1 MPAEIEKLELAVSA
15 LEAQRPALGDA
26 VVDSAL
32 APLREKLKSLR
43 QAASAVSGETQQ
55 RKIVT
60 VLFADIPG
68 LSMLGERLEAE
79 DLQFV
84 NALWEQLDAVI
95 LKHGGRVD
103 KHTGNGVMAL
113 WGAEVVRED
122 DAQQAIRAGLQMRE
136 TLQAFRA
143 DLPLFR
149 DAADREISLRIG
161 MNTGPVIVGL
171 VGTTG
176 EFTALGDTVNLA
188 ARLNTAAKPGELL
201 ISYDTYRLVRG
212 MFEVHIQPPLQ
223 VKGKSEPVQTYL
235 VEALKP
241 RAFHIE
247 VRGVEGVETA
257 LVGRQAELD
266 VLKDAFQRLFGR
278 HPLRLVTLVGD
289 MGLGKSRILQEFLA
303 WTDPRPDDFYLF
315 QGRSHPSETTTPYA
329 LWRDIFSFR
338 FQIQDSD
345 SLAAVREKMERGF
358 VEFLPED
365 ERAVEKAHIVGQLVG
380 FDFSSS
386 PYLRGVLQDPKQ
398 MRSLG
403 FATLAR
409 FFVTA
414 AASYPIIL
422 AADDIHWAD
431 RGSLEALA
439 YLCTHVPVATPFLV
453 LCTARPSLF
462 ERAPEWGLG
471 LPAAVKLEL
480 KPLLPAESRS
490 LVEQILHKV
499 PLIPPALRDLVVG
512 GAEGNPFYLEE
523 LIKMFIDGQV
533 IRPGEETWEI
543 DLSRLDAGAI
553 PPTLSGVLQA
563 RLDRLGLLERASLQ
577 RASVV
582 GRVFWDSAVKALSPE
597 AQAEQAR
604 LDESLAALHSK
615 ELIFPSPDS
624 AFTGAQEYAFKHAL
638 LRDVTYET
646 VLKRHRQ
653 QYHALVAEWLGRASG
668 ERRGEYLSIIADHY
682 EKAGDNDRAVAVLLE
697 AGERALNLSAFD
709 EAFRFFQRALPLI
722 HPRQTRDL
730 AHIHL
735 KIGEAFYR
743 SGEFSDSVKSTEKA
757 LGLARELSSSILLAS
772 CLGQLGQ
779 LHVDMGDYDRAEKT
793 MRQALPMA
801 RAAGIPARPT
811 LARIL
816 YGLGNVH
823 WRLGNLEN
831 ARACCEE
838 SRDIARE
845 IGDTHTLLMAL
856 NRLGVV
862 MGALGNPLAEED
874 YYRQSLSL
882 AVSVGNRERAAV
894 ALNNL
899 GALAD
904 EKGELA
910 KAQGYYL
917 QAIDMAR
924 EIGAQQSLALYLINL
939 GHAEIRLGQ
948 LDEAANHLR
957 EGLAL
962 AEHLRAAPWAV
973 IAVLFYARL
982 FYARGEIEHAYSLLG
997 LARVQSAFSSDHIRL
1012 MEQMLAD
1019 WQVPPEIAESQIA
1032 AAPALDWKTA
1042 VLELLVS
1049 QNQ

>member
-1 MPAEIEKLELAVSA
+1 MPTEIEKLELAVSA
-15 LEAQRPALGDA
+15 LEAQRAVLGDS

-43 QAASAVSGETQQ
+43 QAANVVAGETQQ

-68 LSMLGERLEAE
+68 LAAMTERLESE
-79 DLQFV
+79 DLDPL
-84 NALWEQLDAVI
+84 NALWKQLDAVI
-95 LKHGGRVD
+95 LKHGGRID
-103 KHTGNGVMAL
+103 KHTGDGVMAL

-136 TLQAFRA
+136 TLRSFRTES
-143 DLPLFR
+143 PLFCE
-149 DAADREISLRIG
+149 AADQEISLRIG
-161 MNTGPVIVGL
+161 INTGPVIVGL

-188 ARLNTAAKPGELL
+188 ARLSAAAKPGDLL
-201 ISYDTYRLVRG
+201 ISHDTYRLVRG
-212 MFEVHIQPPLQ
+212 IFEVAIQPPLQ

-235 VEALKP
+235 VESLKP
-241 RAFHIE
+241 RVFHLQ

-257 LVGRQAELD
+257 LVGRHAELD
-266 VLKDAFQRLFGR
+266 ALKDGFRRLFGR

-289 MGLGKSRILQEFLA
+289 MGLGKSRLLQEFLA
-303 WTDPRPDDFYLF
+303 WTDPLPQDFYLF

-345 SLAAVREKMERGF
+345 SLAAVHEKMERGF
-358 VEFLPED
+358 AEFLPD
-365 ERAVEKAHIVGQLVG
+365 DDRAVERAHIVGQLIG
-380 FDFSSS
+380 FDFSAS

-398 MRSLG
+398 MRSLA

-414 AASYPIIL
+414 AETYPIVLIV
-422 AADDIHWAD
+422 DDIHWAD
-431 RGSLEALA
+431 RGSLDALA
-439 YLCTHVPVATPFLV
+439 YLCQHVPASTPFLV
-453 LCTARPSLF
+453 LCAARPSLF
-462 ERAPEWGLG
+462 ERAPDWGLG
-471 LPAAVKLEL
+471 LPGAVKLKL
-480 KPLLPAESRS
+480 NPLLPSESRS
-490 LVEQILHKV
+490 LLEQILRKA
-499 PLIPPALRDLVVG
+499 PLIPPALRDLVVNG
-512 GAEGNPFYLEE
+512 SEGNPFYLEE
-523 LIKMFIDGQV
+523 LVKMFIDNQV
-533 IRPGEETWEI
+533 IRPGEEAWEI
-543 DLSRLDAGAI
+543 ALDRLDSGAI

-563 RLDRLGLLERASLQ
+563 RLDRLGIFERASLQ

-597 AQAEQAR
+597 AQEEQSR
-604 LDESLAALHSK
+604 LDESLAALRSK
-615 ELIFPSPDS
+615 ELIFSSPDS

-653 QYHALVAEWLGRASG
+653 QYHALVAEWLSKASG
-668 ERRGEYLSIIADHY
+668 ERRGEYLSVIADHY

-722 HPRQTRDL
+722 HPRQTRAL

-735 KIGEAFYR
+735 KTGEAFYR
-743 SGEFSDSVKSTEKA
+743 AGEFNDSVKSTEKA
-757 LGLARELSSSILLAS
+757 LSLARELSSSIMLAA
-772 CLGQLGQ
+772 CLAQLGQ
-779 LHVDMGDYDRAEKT
+779 LHAEMGDYPQAERT
-793 MRQALPMA
+793 LRQALPMA

-811 LARIL
+811 LARVL
-816 YGLGNVH
+816 YGLGNVY

-831 ARACCEE
+831 ARASCEE

-862 MGALGNPLAEED
+862 MGALGDSSAEEN
-874 YYRQSLSL
+874 YYRQALSL
-882 AVSVGNRERAAV
+882 AASLGNRERAAV
-894 ALNNL
+894 SLNNL

-910 KAQGYYL
+910 KAQGFYL

-939 GHAEIRLGQ
+939 GHSEIRLGQ

-962 AEHLRAAPWAV
+962 AEHLGASPWAV
-973 IAVLFYARL
+973 TAVLFYARL
-982 FYARGEIEHAYSLLG
+982 FHARGETGRAYSLAR
-997 LARVQSAFSSDHIRL
+997 LARSQPAFSSDHARL
-1012 MEQMLAD
+1012 LEQMSAEL
-1019 WQVPPEIAESQIA
+1019 QLTPEAAEAQIA
-1032 AAPALDWKTA
+1032 AAPELDWKTA
-1042 VLELLVS
+1042 VMELMTS
-1049 QNQ
+1049 

>member
-1 MPAEIEKLELAVSA
+1 MSTEIEKLQLAISA
-15 LEAQRPALGDA
+15 LESQRAVLGDS

-32 APLREKLKSLR
+32 APLRDKLKSLR
-43 QAASAVSGETQQ
+43 QATSAVAGETQQ

-68 LSMLGERLEAE
+68 ISMLEEELDAE
-79 DLQFV
+79 DFRDTV
-84 NALWEQLDAVI
+84 NALWEQLDGVI
-95 LKHGGRVD
+95 LKHGGRID
-103 KHTGNGVMAL
+103 KHTGEGVMAL

-122 DAQQAIRAGLQMRE
+122 DAGQAIRAGLQMRE
-136 TLQAFRA
+136 ILQAFRA
-143 DLPLFR
+143 ASRLFSGQEIDLR
-149 DAADREISLRIG
+149 VGI
-161 MNTGPVIVGL
+161 NTGSVIVGL
-171 VGTTG
+171 VGITG
-176 EFTALGDTVNLA
+176 EFTAIGDAVNLA
-188 ARLNTAAKPGELL
+188 ARLNAAAKPGELL
-201 ISYDTYRLVRG
+201 IAHDTYRLVRG
-212 MFEVHIQPPLQ
+212 MFEVHIQPPLH
-223 VKGKSEPVQTYL
+223 VKGKAEPVQTYL
-235 VEALKP
+235 VEAVKP

-266 VLKDAFQRLFGR
+266 ALKDAFRRLFGR
-278 HPLRLVTLVGD
+278 HPLRLLTLVGD

-303 WTDPRPDDFYLF
+303 WADPLPEDFYLF

-329 LWRDIFSFR
+329 LWRNIFSFR

-345 SLAAVREKMERGF
+345 SLAVVHEKMERGF
-358 VEFLPED
+358 AEFLSDD
-365 ERAVEKAHIVGQLVG
+365 ERAVEKAHIVGQLIG
-380 FDFSSS
+380 FDFSAS
-386 PYLRGVLQDPKQ
+386 PYLRGVLQDPRQ

-414 AASYPIIL
+414 AQTYPVIL
-422 AADDIHWAD
+422 VADDIHWAD
-431 RGSLEALA
+431 RGSLDALTYFCA
-439 YLCTHVPVATPFLV
+439 HVPAVTPFLV

-471 LPAAVKLEL
+471 LPAALKLEL
-480 KPLLPAESRS
+480 KPLLLAESKA
-490 LVEQILHKV
+490 LVEQILRKV

-523 LIKMFIDGQV
+523 LIKMLIDEHV
-533 IRPGEETWEI
+533 IRPGEEIWEV
-543 DLSRLDAGAI
+543 DMDRLDLGAI

-563 RLDRLGLLERASLQ
+563 RLDRLGIFERVSLQ

-582 GRVFWDSAVKALSPE
+582 GRVFWDNAIKALSPE
-597 AQAEQAR
+597 SQQEQAW
-604 LDESLAALHSK
+604 LDESLAVLRSK

-624 AFTGAQEYAFKHAL
+624 TFTGSQEYAFKHAL

-653 QYHALVAEWLGRASG
+653 QYHALVADWLSKASG
-668 ERRGEYLSIIADHY
+668 ERRGEYLSVIADHY

-735 KIGEAFYR
+735 KIGEAFHR
-743 SGEFSDSVKSTEKA
+743 SGEFVDSVKSTEKA
-757 LGLARELSSSILLAS
+757 LALARELSSSILLAS

-779 LHVDMGDYDRAEKT
+779 LYADMGDYNRAEKT
-793 MRQALPMA
+793 LHQALPMA

-811 LARIL
+811 LGRVL

-845 IGDTHTLLMAL
+845 IGDTSTLLMAL
-856 NRLGVV
+856 TRLGVV
-862 MGALGNPLAEED
+862 MGALGNSSAEED
-874 YYRQSLSL
+874 YYRQAFSL

-904 EKGELA
+904 EKGDLA
-910 KAQGYYL
+910 QAQAFYL

-924 EIGAQQSLALYLINL
+924 EIGAQQSLALYFINL
-939 GHAEIRLGQ
+939 GHSETRLGQ
-948 LDEAANHLR
+948 LDEAAGHLR

-962 AEHLRAAPWAV
+962 ANHLGAAPWTV
-973 IAVLFYARL
+973 TAVLFYARL
-982 FYARGEIEHAYSLLG
+982 FYARGDVARAYRLLG
-997 LARVQSAFSSDHIRL
+997 LARNHPAFSSDHARL
-1012 MEQMLAD
+1012 MEQMFAD
-1019 WQVPPEIAESQIA
+1019 WQVTHVFAEAQIA
-1032 AAPALDWKTA
+1032 AAPALNWQT
-1042 VLELLVS
+1042 VVMELMAL
-1049 QNQ
+1049 

>member
-1 MPAEIEKLELAVSA
+1 MPTEIEKLELAVSA
-15 LEAQRPALGDA
+15 LEAQRGTLGDS
-26 VVDSAL
+26 VVDTAL
-32 APLREKLKSLR
+32 APLREKLKLLR
-43 QAASAVSGETQQ
+43 QAASAMSGETRQ
-55 RKIVT
+55 RKLVT

-68 LSMLGERLEAE
+68 LSIFAEQLDAE
-79 DLQFV
+79 DLRVV

-95 LKHGGRVD
+95 LKHGGRID
-103 KHTGNGVMAL
+103 KHTGDGVMAL

-122 DAQQAIRAGLQMRE
+122 DTSQALRAGLQMRE
-136 TLQAFRA
+136 TLQAFWA
-143 DLPLFR
+143 ASPLFR
-149 DAADREISLRIG
+149 DLPEREINLRIG

-176 EFTALGDTVNLA
+176 EFTAIGDTVNLA
-188 ARLNTAAKPGELL
+188 ARLNAAAKPGELL
-201 ISYDTYRLVRG
+201 ISHDTYRLVRG

-266 VLKDAFQRLFGR
+266 ALKEAFQRLFGR
-278 HPLRLVTLVGD
+278 HPTRLMTLVGD
-289 MGLGKSRILQEFLA
+289 MGLGKSRILHEFLA
-303 WTDPRPDDFYLF
+303 WTDPLPEDFYLF

-329 LWRDIFSFR
+329 LWRNIFSFR

-345 SLAAVREKMERGF
+345 PLAVVHEKMERGF
-358 VEFLPED
+358 AEFMPDD
-365 ERAVEKAHIVGQLVG
+365 ERMIEKAHIVGQLIG
-380 FDFSSS
+380 FDFSAS
-386 PYLRGVLQDPKQ
+386 PYLRGVLQDPRQ
-398 MRSLG
+398 LRSLG

-414 AASYPIIL
+414 AETYPVIL
-422 AADDIHWAD
+422 VADDIHWAD

-439 YLCTHVPVATPFLV
+439 YLCANVPAATPFLAI
-453 LCTARPSLF
+453 CAARPSLF

-471 LPAAVKLEL
+471 LPAAIKLEL
-480 KPLLPAESRS
+480 KPLRPVESRA
-490 LVEQILHKV
+490 LVEQILHKA
-499 PLIPPALRDLVVG
+499 LIIPPALRDLVVS

-523 LIKMFIDGQV
+523 LIKMFIDSQV

-543 DLSRLDAGAI
+543 DLDRLDAGAI

-563 RLDRLGLLERASLQ
+563 RLDRLGVFERASLQ

-582 GRVFWDSAVKALSPE
+582 GRVFWDSAIRAISPE
-597 AQAEQAR
+597 MQAEQAR
-604 LDESLAALHSK
+604 LDESLAILRAK
-615 ELIFPSPDS
+615 ELIFSSPDS
-624 AFTGAQEYAFKHAL
+624 TFTGAQEYAFKHAL

-653 QYHALVAEWLGRASG
+653 QYHALVAEWLSKASG
-668 ERRGEYLSIIADHY
+668 ERRGEYLSVIADHY
-682 EKAGDNDRAVAVLLE
+682 ERAGDNDRAVAVLLE

-743 SGEFSDSVKSTEKA
+743 SGEFADSVKSTEKA
-757 LGLARELSSSILLAS
+757 LGLARELSSSIMLAS
-772 CLGQLGQ
+772 CLAQLGQ
-779 LHVDMGDYDRAEKT
+779 LYVDMGDYERAEKT
-793 MRQALPMA
+793 LRQALPMA
-801 RAAGIPARPT
+801 RAAGVAARPT
-811 LARIL
+811 LARVL

-838 SRDIARE
+838 GRDIARE
-845 IGDTHTLLMAL
+845 IGDTNTLLLAL

-862 MGALGNPLAEED
+862 MGALGDSSAEEN
-874 YYRQSLSL
+874 YYRQALSL

-904 EKGELA
+904 EKGDLA
-910 KAQGYYL
+910 KAQGFYF

-939 GHAEIRLGQ
+939 GHSEIRLGQ

-962 AEHLRAAPWAV
+962 AEHLGAAPWAV
-973 IAVLFYARL
+973 TAVLFYARL
-982 FYARGEIEHAYSLLG
+982 FFARGETERAYSLLG
-997 LARVQSAFSSDHIRL
+997 LARNQPAFSSDHTRL
-1012 MEQMLAD
+1012 MEQMFTD
-1019 WQVPPEIAESQIA
+1019 WQVTPGLAEAQIA
-1032 AAPALDWKTA
+1032 AAPMPDWKKT
-1042 VLELLVS
+1042 VLELMAA
-1049 QNQ
+1049 

>member
-1 MPAEIEKLELAVSA
+1 MTTEIEKLELAVSA
-15 LEAQRPALGDA
+15 LEAQRSALGDA
-26 VVDSAL
+26 VVDTAL
-32 APLREKLKSLR
+32 APLRERLDSLK
-43 QAASAVSGETQQ
+43 QSARALPDETRQ
-55 RKIVT
+55 RKIIT

-68 LSMLGERLEAE
+68 FSMLSERFEAE
-79 DLQFV
+79 DLSTI

-95 LKHGGRVD
+95 LKHGGRID
-103 KHTGNGVMAL
+103 KHTGDGVMAL
-113 WGAEVVRED
+113 WGAEMVRED
-122 DAQQAIRAGLQMRE
+122 DAGQAIRAGLQMRE

-143 DLPLFR
+143 ASPLFR
-149 DAADREISLRIG
+149 DLPERELNLRVG

-171 VGTTG
+171 LGTTG
-176 EFTALGDTVNLA
+176 EFTALGDTVNQA
-188 ARLNTAAKPGELL
+188 ARLNAAAKPGELL

-223 VKGKSEPVQTYL
+223 VKGKTEPVQTYL

-257 LVGRQAELD
+257 LVGRHAELD
-266 VLKDAFQRLFGR
+266 ALKDAFQRLFGR
-278 HPLRLVTLVGD
+278 HSLRLATLVGD

-303 WTDPRPDDFYLF
+303 WTDPLPEDFYLF

-345 SLAAVREKMERGF
+345 PLAAVHEKMERGF
-358 VEFLPED
+358 AQFMPDD
-365 ERAVEKAHIVGQLVG
+365 ERAVEKAHIVGQLIG
-380 FDFSSS
+380 FDFSAS

-403 FATLAR
+403 FATLVR

-414 AASYPIIL
+414 AETYPIVL
-422 AADDIHWAD
+422 VADDIHWAD

-439 YLCTHVPVATPFLV
+439 YLCAHVPVITPFLAI
-453 LCTARPSLF
+453 CTARPSLL

-480 KPLLPAESRS
+480 KPLFPAESRS
-490 LVEQILHKV
+490 LVEQILHKA
-499 PLIPPALRDLVVG
+499 PIIPPALRDLVVG

-523 LIKMFIDGQV
+523 LIKMFIDSQV

-543 DLSRLDAGAI
+543 DLDRLDAGAI

-563 RLDRLGLLERASLQ
+563 RLDRLGVFERASLQ

-597 AQAEQAR
+597 MQVEEAR
-604 LDESLAALHSK
+604 LDESLAILRSK
-615 ELIFPSPDS
+615 ELIFSSPDS
-624 AFTGAQEYAFKHAL
+624 TFTGAQEYAFKHAM
-638 LRDVTYET
+638 LRDVAYET

-653 QYHALVAEWLGRASG
+653 QYHALVAEWLSKASG
-668 ERRGEYLSIIADHY
+668 ERRGEYLSVIADHY

-709 EAFRFFQRALPLI
+709 EAFRFFQRAQPLI

-743 SGEFSDSVKSTEKA
+743 SGEFADSVKSTEKA
-757 LGLARELSSSILLAS
+757 LGLARELSSSIMLAS
-772 CLGQLGQ
+772 CLGQLGH
-779 LHVDMGDYDRAEKT
+779 LYVDMGDYDRAEKT
-793 MRQALPMA
+793 LRQALPMA

-811 LARIL
+811 LARVL

-838 SRDIARE
+838 SRDIARD
-845 IGDTHTLLMAL
+845 IGDTNTLLMAL

-862 MGALGNPLAEED
+862 MGGLGSPSAEENF
-874 YYRQSLSL
+874 YRQALSL

-904 EKGELA
+904 EKGGLA
-910 KAQGYYL
+910 KAQGFYL

-939 GHAEIRLGQ
+939 GHSEIRLGQ
-948 LDEAANHLR
+948 LDEADNHLR

-962 AEHLRAAPWAV
+962 AEHLGATPWAV
-973 IAVLFYARL
+973 TAVLFYARL
-982 FYARGEIEHAYSLLG
+982 FYARSEAERAYSLLG
-997 LARVQSAFSSDHIRL
+997 LARNQPAFSSDHTRL
-1012 MEQMLAD
+1012 MEQMFTD
-1019 WQVPPEIAESQIA
+1019 WQVTPESAAVNIA
-1032 AAPALDWKTA
+1032 AAPILDWKTT
-1042 VLELLVS
+1042 VLDLMVA
-1049 QNQ
+1049 

>member
-1 MPAEIEKLELAVSA
+1 MTTEIEKLELAVSA
-15 LEAQRPALGDA
+15 LEAQRSALGDA
-26 VVDSAL
+26 VVDTAL
-32 APLREKLKSLR
+32 APLRERLDSLK
-43 QAASAVSGETQQ
+43 QSARALPDETRQ
-55 RKIVT
+55 RKIIT
-60 VLFADIPG
+60 VLFADILG
-68 LSMLGERLEAE
+68 FSMFSEQFEAE
-79 DLQFV
+79 DLSTI

-95 LKHGGRVD
+95 LKHGGRID
-103 KHTGNGVMAL
+103 KHTGDGVMAL

-122 DAQQAIRAGLQMRE
+122 DAGQAIRAGLQMRE

-143 DLPLFR
+143 ASPLFR
-149 DAADREISLRIG
+149 DLPERELNLRVG

-171 VGTTG
+171 LGTTG
-176 EFTALGDTVNLA
+176 EFTALGDTVNQA
-188 ARLNTAAKPGELL
+188 ARLNAAAKPGELL

-223 VKGKSEPVQTYL
+223 VKGKAEPVQTYL

-257 LVGRQAELD
+257 LVGRHAELD
-266 VLKDAFQRLFGR
+266 ALKDAFQRLFG
-278 HPLRLVTLVGD
+278 HHSLRLATLVGD

-303 WTDPRPDDFYLF
+303 WTDPLPEDFYLF
-315 QGRSHPSETTTPYA
+315 QGRSHLSETSTPYA

-345 SLAAVREKMERGF
+345 PLAAVHEKMERGF
-358 VEFLPED
+358 AQFMPDD
-365 ERAVEKAHIVGQLVG
+365 ERAVEKAHIVGQLIG
-380 FDFSSS
+380 FDFSAS

-403 FATLAR
+403 FATLVR

-414 AASYPIIL
+414 AETYPIVL
-422 AADDIHWAD
+422 VADDIHWAD

-439 YLCTHVPVATPFLV
+439 YLCAHVPAATPFLAI
-453 LCTARPSLF
+453 CAARPSLL
-462 ERAPEWGLG
+462 ERAPDWGLG

-480 KPLLPAESRS
+480 KPLFPAESRS
-490 LVEQILHKV
+490 LVEQILHKA
-499 PLIPPALRDLVVG
+499 PIIPTSLRDLVVG

-523 LIKMFIDGQV
+523 LIKMFIDSHV

-543 DLSRLDAGAI
+543 DLDRLDAGAI

-563 RLDRLGLLERASLQ
+563 RLDRLGVFERASLQ

-582 GRVFWDSAVKALSPE
+582 GRIFWDSAVKALSPE
-597 AQAEQAR
+597 MQVEEAR
-604 LDESLAALHSK
+604 LDESLAILRSK
-615 ELIFPSPDS
+615 ELIFSSPDS
-624 AFTGAQEYAFKHAL
+624 TFTGTQEYAFKHAM
-638 LRDVTYET
+638 LRDVAYET

-653 QYHALVAEWLGRASG
+653 QYHALVAEWLSKASG
-668 ERRGEYLSIIADHY
+668 ERRGEYLSVIADHY

-709 EAFRFFQRALPLI
+709 EAFRFFQRAQPLI

-743 SGEFSDSVKSTEKA
+743 SGEFADSVKSTEKA
-757 LGLARELSSSILLAS
+757 LGLARELSSSIMLAS

-779 LHVDMGDYDRAEKT
+779 LYVDMGDYDRAEKT
-793 MRQALPMA
+793 LRQALPMA

-811 LARIL
+811 LARVL

-838 SRDIARE
+838 SRDIARD
-845 IGDTHTLLMAL
+845 IGDTNTLLMAL

-862 MGALGNPLAEED
+862 MGGLGNPSAEENF
-874 YYRQSLSL
+874 YRQALSL

-904 EKGELA
+904 EKGDLA
-910 KAQGYYL
+910 KAQGFYL

-939 GHAEIRLGQ
+939 GHSEIRLGQ
-948 LDEAANHLR
+948 LDEADNHLR

-962 AEHLRAAPWAV
+962 AEHLGATPWAV
-973 IAVLFYARL
+973 TAVLFYARL
-982 FYARGEIEHAYSLLG
+982 FYARSEAGRAYSLLG
-997 LARVQSAFSSDHIRL
+997 LARNQPAFSSDHTRL
-1012 MEQMLAD
+1012 MEQMFTD
-1019 WQVPPEIAESQIA
+1019 WQVTPESAAVNIA
-1032 AAPALDWKTA
+1032 AASILDWKTT
-1042 VLELLVS
+1042 VLDLMVA
-1049 QNQ
+1049 

>member
-1 MPAEIEKLELAVSA
+1 MTTEIEKLDLAVSA
-15 LEAQRPALGDA
+15 LEAQRAALGDL
-26 VVDSAL
+26 VVDTAL
-32 APLREKLKSLR
+32 APLRERLDSLR
-43 QAASAVSGETQQ
+43 QAARAVPDETRQ

-68 LSMLGERLEAE
+68 LSMLGERLDAE
-79 DLQFV
+79 DLHAV

-95 LKHGGRVD
+95 LKHGGRID
-103 KHTGNGVMAL
+103 KHTGDGVMAL
-113 WGAEVVRED
+113 WGAEMVRED
-122 DAQQAIRAGLQMRE
+122 DAGQAIRAGLQMRE
-136 TLQAFRA
+136 TLQAFQA
-143 DLPLFR
+143 ALPLLR
-149 DAADREISLRIG
+149 DVSEQELSLRIG
-161 MNTGPVIVGL
+161 INTGPVIVGL
-171 VGTTG
+171 LGTTG

-188 ARLNTAAKPGELL
+188 ARLNAAARPGELL
-201 ISYDTYRLVRG
+201 ISHDTYRLVRG
-212 MFEVHIQPPLQ
+212 MFEVDIQPPLQ
-223 VKGKSEPVQTYL
+223 VKGKSGLVQTYL

-266 VLKDAFQRLFGR
+266 ALKDAFRRLFGR
-278 HPLRLVTLVGD
+278 QPLRLVTLVGD

-303 WTDPRPDDFYLF
+303 WTDPLPEDFYLF

-345 SLAAVREKMERGF
+345 PLAVVHEKMERGF
-358 VEFLPED
+358 AEFMPDD
-365 ERAVEKAHIVGQLVG
+365 ERALEKSHIVGQLIG
-380 FDFSSS
+380 FDFSAS

-414 AASYPIIL
+414 AESYPIVL
-422 AADDIHWAD
+422 VADDIHWAD
-431 RGSLEALA
+431 RGSLDALTFL
-439 YLCTHVPVATPFLV
+439 YTHIPAITPFLA

-462 ERAPEWGLG
+462 ERAPDWGIG
-471 LPAAVKLEL
+471 LPAAAKLEL
-480 KPLLPAESRS
+480 KPLLPAESRA
-490 LVEQILHKV
+490 LVEQILQKA
-499 PLIPPALRDLVVG
+499 PIIPTALRDLVVG

-523 LIKMFIDGQV
+523 LIKMFIDNQV

-543 DLSRLDAGAI
+543 NLDRLDTSAI

-563 RLDRLGLLERASLQ
+563 RLDRLGMFERASLQ

-582 GRVFWDSAVKALSPE
+582 GRVFWDSAVKALIPE
-597 AQAEQAR
+597 MQAEQTR
-604 LDESLAALHSK
+604 LDESLAILRSK
-615 ELIFPSPDS
+615 ELIFSSPDS
-624 AFTGAQEYAFKHAL
+624 TFTGSQEYAFKHAL
-638 LRDVTYET
+638 LRDVAYET

-653 QYHALVAEWLGRASG
+653 QYHALVAEWLSKASG
-668 ERRGEYLSIIADHY
+668 ERRGEYLSVIADHY
-682 EKAGDNDRAVAVLLE
+682 ERAGDNDRAVAVLLE

-730 AHIHL
+730 AHAHL

-743 SGEFSDSVKSTEKA
+743 SGEFGDSVKSTEKA
-757 LGLARELSSSILLAS
+757 LGLARELSSSIMLAS

-779 LHVDMGDYDRAEKT
+779 LYVDMGDYDRAEKT
-793 MRQALPMA
+793 LRQALPMA

-811 LARIL
+811 LARVL

-838 SRDIARE
+838 SGDIARD
-845 IGDTHTLLMAL
+845 IGDTNTLLMSL

-862 MGALGNPLAEED
+862 MGALGNPSAEED
-874 YYRQSLSL
+874 YYRQALSL

-904 EKGELA
+904 EKGDLA
-910 KAQGYYL
+910 KAQRYYL

-939 GHAEIRLGQ
+939 GHSETRLGQ

-962 AEHLRAAPWAV
+962 ADHLGAAPWAV
-973 IAVLFYARL
+973 TAVLFYSRL
-982 FYARGEIEHAYSLLG
+982 FQARGELERAYSLLG
-997 LARVQSAFSSDHIRL
+997 LARIQPAFSSDHIRL
-1012 MEQMLAD
+1012 MEQLFTD
-1019 WQVPPEIAESQIA
+1019 WQVTPEFAETRIA
-1032 AAPALDWKTA
+1032 AAPRLDWKTT
-1042 VLELLVS
+1042 LIELMVS
-1049 QNQ
+1049 